1 MLAEFKIELQIE
13 RSILFIMPQLN
24 IFELPTF
31 GLPQHFGGLR
41 FGLLV
46 HFFEPISDL
55 ICVAMGR
62 QSDQKSGIS
71 MTQM

>member
-31 GLPQHFGGLR
+31 GLPLR

-46 HFFEPISDL
+46 FFFEPISDL
-55 ICVAMGR
+55 ICVEMGR